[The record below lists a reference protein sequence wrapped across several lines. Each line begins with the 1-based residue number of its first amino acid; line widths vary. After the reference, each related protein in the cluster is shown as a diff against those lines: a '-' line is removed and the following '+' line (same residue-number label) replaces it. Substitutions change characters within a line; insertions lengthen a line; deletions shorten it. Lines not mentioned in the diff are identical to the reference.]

1 MLRTAARAL
10 RAATS
15 RNISPLGR
23 VCHFAELSDA
33 SSAVPELQR
42 FQLKLALVDKHN
54 AQALALEDKK
64 AALADKHN
72 AQALALEKEKAA
84 QALALEK
91 EKAAQA
97 LALEK
102 EKAAQALALEKEK
115 AALVLALEDKK
126 AAQSRGV
133 WEVVFGM
140 KRESAQMVNLVAGG
154 VFFVASGAYIVSGM
168 LHDVWAHMFV
178 MENKAESASQ
188 DVRAFMTNAQ
198 SACCLFAS
206 ARLPWLRLADVTSHA
221 RLLCAGVSSSVRA
234 ITGRCCTTCCTNRG
248 QPLIVYC
255 ASLWRDT
262 PRSARLR
269 GLAALCELW
278 RAAWTLSSSPA
289 GCAELS

>member
-23 VCHFAELSDA
+23 VRHFAELSDA

-84 QALALEK
+84 LVLALEDKKAAQALALEDK
-91 EKAAQA
+91 KAAQA

-102 EKAAQALALEKEK
+102 E
-115 AALVLALEDKK
+115 K

-154 VFFVASGAYIVSGM
+154 AFFVASGAYIVSGM

-289 GCAELS
+289 GCAGESECLNYNS